1 MARIADIRC
10 EICRDLSAWNSE
22 GWTWIQGEK
31 RWWHKFCPA
40 CVQKVHTSLQVL
52 PAYKWRAKDDPMA
65 DRMLKRRLVDISGI
79 ADGMDEFTKRRRLRE
94 AVQADNREGLR
105 LACMHDDRQG
115 SRGQTAVGPNA

>member
-1 MARIADIRC
+1 M
-10 EICRDLSAWNSE
+10 
-22 GWTWIQGEK
+22 
-31 RWWHKFCPA
+31 
-40 CVQKVHTSLQVL
+40 
-52 PAYKWRAKDDPMA
+52 RAIDDPMA